1 MSVRCPVLLCHEENA
16 YGAEV
21 CAGCRTPLSG
31 YARLHL
37 HPAYLFNQGL
47 AAAREGRLA
56 AARDCFAAVVHWCP
70 GDIEARNALA
80 LAGLRLG
87 DRSEAHR
94 QWTKVLDRRPGDPK
108 AAWGLAQLA
117 ESAQLAGS
125 ARSAGSAEPD
135 RSAGSARSA
144 DSAEPAGPGESGG
157 PGDVSESGPGTG

>member
-1 MSVRCPVLLCHEENA
+1 MSVRCPVVLCREENA

-31 YARLHL
+31 YARLHTY
-37 HPAYLFNQGL
+37 PAYLFNQGL

-70 GDIEARNALA
+70 GDTEARNALA

-94 QWTKVLDRRPGDPK
+94 QWTEVLGRRPGDPK
-108 AAWGLAQLA
+108 ATWGLAQLA
-117 ESAQLAGS
+117 EPLEP
-125 ARSAGSAEPD
+125 AEP
-135 RSAGSARSA
+135 AE
-144 DSAEPAGPGESGG
+144 SAEPAEPSGISGPGEVSEPAPG
-157 PGDVSESGPGTG
+157 PG

>member
-1 MSVRCPVLLCHEENA
+1 MSVRCPVVLCREENA

-31 YARLHL
+31 YARLHTY
-37 HPAYLFNQGL
+37 PAYLFNQGL

-70 GDIEARNALA
+70 GDTEARNALA

-94 QWTKVLDRRPGDPK
+94 QWTEVLDRRPGDPK
-108 AAWGLAQLA
+108 ATWGLAQLA
-117 ESAQLAGS
+117 EP
-125 ARSAGSAEPD
+125 AEPLE
-135 RSAGSARSA
+135 SAVP
-144 DSAEPAGPGESGG
+144 AEPAEPSGI
-157 PGDVSESGPGTG
+157 SGPGPGPG